1 MHSGTK
7 DFPQKW
13 VRSSEKRPSWNYRGK
28 HTNSTSPS
36 QKKEPLTSQSRL
48 LLTVHGLC
56 AVANALSG
64 TFVNVF
70 LWKARQDFLVLGW
83 FTLVNHVAMALTFWL
98 AGKWVKEH
106 NKMNCLRAGVA
117 VSAIFYMLVLWFGG
131 RAVDYYLLLGVI
143 QGMSAGFFWLAFNVV
158 YFEVTDPGNR
168 DRFNGW
174 AGLLGSGAGM
184 VAPWISGYLIVH
196 MKQTSGYRLI
206 FTISL
211 IVFVLG
217 VIVSFFLKKRKAEGN
232 YEWLL
237 AARCLREKGTAWR
250 TVTAALIAQGVREG
264 VFGFMIALLV
274 YVHTGNEMKLGNF
287 SLVTSTVALFS
298 FMFVGR
304 LIKRKQRKGAML
316 IGAIMIVL
324 VVVPFF
330 WKVNF
335 TTLLIFGVGVGLFF
349 PLYSIPITSSVFDLI
364 GGNSDSV
371 KRREEFIVLRE
382 LALNVGRILGSAVF
396 IIVVSMTKEPLALN
410 LLLLGIGSSPLAAW
424 FFMRKVHVQGGQE
437 NAAKADTG

>member
-1 MHSGTK
+1 MHSGVK

-13 VRSSEKRPSWNYRGK
+13 VRNTKDRPSWHYRGRQEGRHSSAK
-28 HTNSTSPS
+28 
-36 QKKEPLTSQSRL
+36 KKEPLSAQSRL

-64 TFVNVF
+64 TFVNVY

-83 FTLVNHVAMALTFWL
+83 FTLVNHVTMALTFWL

-106 NKMNCLRAGVA
+106 NKMNCLRAGVT
-117 VSAIFYMLVLWFGG
+117 VSAVFYMLVLWFGE

-143 QGMSAGFFWLAFNVV
+143 QGMSAGFFWLAFNIV

-196 MKQTSGYRLI
+196 MKQTNGYRLI

-217 VIVSFFLKKRKAEGN
+217 VVVSFFLKKRKSEGD

-237 AARCLREKGTAWR
+237 AARCLRQKGTAWR
-250 TVTAALIAQGVREG
+250 TVSAALVAQGVREG

-274 YVHTGNEMKLGNF
+274 YVHTGNEMQLGNF
-287 SLVTSTVALFS
+287 SLVTSAVALIS
-298 FMFVGR
+298 FMLVGR
-304 LIKRKQRKGAML
+304 LLKRKHRKAAML
-316 IGAIMIVL
+316 LGAVMIVL

-330 WKVNF
+330 WKVSF
-335 TTLLIFGVGVGLFF
+335 TTLLLFGIGVGLFF
-349 PLYSIPITSSVFDLI
+349 PLYSIPMTSSVFDLI
-364 GGNSDSV
+364 GGNADSV
-371 KRREEFIVLRE
+371 RHREEYIVLRE
-382 LALNVGRILGSAVF
+382 LALNVGRILGSALF
-396 IIVVSMTKEPLALN
+396 ILVVSMTKSPLAMN
-410 LLLLGIGSSPLAAW
+410 LLLLGIGSSPLIAW
-424 FFMRKVHVQGGQE
+424 FFMRKVHVQSAQRD
-437 NAAKADTG
+437 KV

>member
-1 MHSGTK
+1 MNSGIK
-7 DFPQKW
+7 SFPEKW
-13 VRSSEKRPSWNYRGK
+13 IRRAADRSSWHYRGQEGSAPPEK
-28 HTNSTSPS
+28 SKQS
-36 QKKEPLTSQSRL
+36 LTGQSRL

-64 TFVNVF
+64 TFVNVY

-83 FTLVNHVAMALTFWL
+83 FTLINHVAMALTFWL

-106 NKMNCLRAGVA
+106 NKMNCLRAGVV
-117 VSAIFYMLVLWFGG
+117 VSAVFYMLVLWFGV
-131 RAVDYYLLLGVI
+131 RAVDYYWLLGVI
-143 QGMSAGFFWLAFNVV
+143 QGTAAGFFWLAFNVV

-184 VAPWISGYLIVH
+184 IAPWISGYLIVH

-211 IVFVLG
+211 IVFLLG
-217 VIVSFFLKKRKAEGN
+217 VVVSFFLKKRKSVGH

-237 AARCLREKGTAWR
+237 AARCLRQKETAWR
-250 TVTAALIAQGVREG
+250 TVSAALVAQGVREG

-287 SLVTSTVALFS
+287 SLVTSAVALFS
-298 FMFVGR
+298 FMLVGR
-304 LIKRKQRKGAML
+304 LLKPNHRKGAML
-316 IGAIMIVL
+316 LGAVMIVL

-335 TTLLIFGVGVGLFF
+335 TTLLLFGIGVGLFF

-364 GGNSDSV
+364 GGNADSV
-371 KRREEFIVLRE
+371 KRREEYIVLRE
-382 LALNVGRILGSAVF
+382 LALNVGRIFGSVLF
-396 IIVVSMTKEPLALN
+396 IIVVSMTKSPLAMN
-410 LLLLGIGSSPLAAW
+410 VLLLVIGSSPIVTW
-424 FFMRKVHVQGGQE
+424 FFMRHVHSRT
-437 NAAKADTG
+437 AAAVRH